1 MAGVSGKKKLE
12 QLKVAELRDLLEQ
25 RGLSKAGI
33 KQDLVKRLKEV
44 IFCLNFSTIV
54 SVFSHVCQ

>member
-1 MAGVSGKKKLE
+1 MADVLLGKKRLE

-25 RGLSKAGI
+25 RGLSKTGV

-44 IFCLNFSTIV
+44 IFCLYSLKIV
-54 SVFSHVCQ
+54 SAS